1 MDTEEN
7 EPISPILIETEI
19 YKTISRILDATW
31 NEVCEGSNFVK
42 ETVHAILDDNLDPKN
57 YKELISEVINDVIR
71 QYFNGD
77 LVRRLNT
84 DSSPPTSE
92 LCSTR
97 PAKKIKNST
106 SEESM
111 DVDKVT
117 SSSAGSSCP
126 KPNMSLLSSRR
137 VASLNYLITSF
148 NRCTIEH
155 NKYSNFSNVS
165 NMPSIKKANF
175 EVMAPEV
182 LKVIKNCSHQI
193 LKYSISILTNKMF
206 NFDAVS
212 SHGFERSPLLQLMY
226 ERCVDYENYLR
237 HLIDKTHS
245 TAREDFTKIFMN
257 VLDNLYFDMKN
268 AQIKSINSFPI
279 ETIDMLIELMDQQL
293 FNSTDQPICKLV
305 VEHPSYMPEIC
316 SDIAGRE
323 ISRTSY
329 LSPFLAISILSEE
342 NPFFPI
348 DDYYQEP
355 DATDSWRPKIQL
367 EIQSVSILLIDNLE
381 EQN

>member
-42 ETVHAILDDNLDPKN
+42 DTVNAILDDNLDPKN

-71 QYFNGD
+71 QYFDGD

-97 PAKKIKNST
+97 PAKKIKNSF
-106 SEESM
+106 SDESM
-111 DVDKVT
+111 DIDKAT
-117 SSSAGSSCP
+117 SCSPGSSCP

-148 NRCTIEH
+148 NRCTDEH
-155 NKYSNFSNVS
+155 NKYSNFSNNS
-165 NMPSIKKANF
+165 NLSNAKKAWF
-175 EVMAPEV
+175 EVMSPEV
-182 LKVIKNCSHQI
+182 LNVVESCSHQI
-193 LKYSISILTNKMF
+193 LRYSISILTNKIF
-206 NFDAVS
+206 TFDVVLS
-212 SHGFERSPLLQLMY
+212 RGFERSPLLQLMY
-226 ERCVDYENYLR
+226 EQSVDYGNYLR
-237 HLIDKTHS
+237 YLIDKTHTS
-245 TAREDFTKIFMN
+245 AREDFTKIFISI
-257 VLDNLYFDMKN
+257 LDNLYFDMKN
-268 AQIKSINSFPI
+268 AQIKSITMFPI
-279 ETIDMLIELMDQQL
+279 ETIDMLIELMSQQL
-293 FNSTDQPICKLV
+293 LNSNEQPICNLV
-305 VEHPSYMPEIC
+305 VQHPSYMPEIC
-316 SDIAGRE
+316 SDIPGRE

-355 DATDSWRPKIQL
+355 DANDTWRPKTQL
-367 EIQSVSILLIDNLE
+367 EIQSVSKCH
-381 EQN
+381 